1 MPTLHHMLIKSLGS
15 TTMPKVWTCGIL
27 SWILARPSMM
37 ETLELEL
44 LLEEFQWILYGRLC
58 LATETSI
65 KGVVIIGGRRVVD
78 GVIARGRHGM

>member
-1 MPTLHHMLIKSLGS
+1 
-15 TTMPKVWTCGIL
+15 
-27 SWILARPSMM
+27 MM

-58 LATETSI
+58 LATETCI